1 MMVEQTFE
9 DWQQSL
15 RKIHLASWDELPEM
29 NLYVDQVVS
38 YVNDHLM
45 GLQVEPLTKSM
56 VNNYVKKG
64 AIMAP
69 VKKKYSAYQIASL
82 FAIALLKNIYSLDQ
96 IKAGIDQLTIN
107 NYPKVIYNRFVEL
120 FNCCLQ
126 GETIKTTTVLT
137 ATNEKMLRMVVD
149 LAFQRILTVQLL
161 KKMQETATPV
171 TPQKK

>member
-1 MMVEQTFE
+1 MGDETFQT
-9 DWQQSL
+9 WRRSL
-15 RKIHLASWDELPEM
+15 QKIHLASWDELPEM

-38 YVNDHLM
+38 YVNDHLI
-45 GLQVEPLTKSM
+45 GLHIEPLTKSM

-120 FNCCLQ
+120 FNHHLQ
-126 GETIKTTTVLT
+126 DTVIPDNHVLT
-137 ATNEKMLRMVVD
+137 ATNEKMLQLVVNT
-149 LAFQRILTVQLL
+149 AFQRILTVQLL
-161 KKMQETATPV
+161 QEMKQMATPV
-171 TPQKK
+171 TPRKK